1 MEHQMKSRNVKFR
14 KTDQKQCTF
23 VLNSI
28 TAQYTVFDLFIY
40 LFFFILFSKLFG
52 ISFKLILNIHDFFFI
67 LLLYRL
73 LLYTNGGELNEIETN
88 AFLL

>member
-28 TAQYTVFDLFIY
+28 TAQYTVFGLFIY
-40 LFFFILFSKLFG
+40 LFFLFYLVNF
-52 ISFKLILNIHDFFFI
+52 LVLVLN
-67 LLLYRL
+67 
-73 LLYTNGGELNEIETN
+73 
-88 AFLL
+88 